1 MTKKKILFIDDE
13 PNILSGLK
21 RMLRSIRKEFH
32 LEFTESGK
40 KALEI
45 MEKHDFDVVV
55 SDMRMPGMD
64 GATLLAEIQQRYP
77 YSIRI
82 MLSGQA
88 NEESIMRTVGVVH
101 QFLAKPCDPEYLKAV
116 LLRVCALH
124 DLMAHPSLKEMV
136 SQLDTLPSLP
146 EVYAKL
152 RQAIANPDVPVSEIA
167 AIIEEDMAMSAKV
180 LQLVNSAFFGL
191 FQKVESPARA
201 VNLLGIDTVKNLVL
215 GVGAFTEIKASSK
228 IFPVKKLWSHS
239 LMVGNCAKKIAM
251 TQSEDN
257 DLIDN
262 SFIAGLLHDIGKL
275 VMLAK
280 MDKLYEKTTLLAGEE
295 GISLRSAEKRIFNA
309 VHDDFGAYLMGLWG
323 MPGPVIEA
331 IGFHHRLDNYPEDQF
346 SPAIAVHLANAF
358 YYEKYPDTITTAP
371 HAVNIPHLEAIGLS
385 DNIEQWRE
393 LCSEILEQ
401 EGEL

>member
-215 GVGAFTEIKASSK
+215 GVGAFTEIKTSSK

-331 IGFHHRLDNYPEDQF
+331 IGFHHRLNDYPDNKF

>member
-21 RMLRSIRKEFH
+21 RMLRSLRKEFH

-45 MEKHDFDVVV
+45 MEQHDFDVVV

-64 GATLLAEIQQRYP
+64 GATLLAEIQKRFP

-101 QFLAKPCDPEYLKAV
+101 QFLAKPCDPEHLKAV

-124 DLMAHPSLKEMV
+124 DLMTHPCLKEMV

-215 GVGAFTEIKASSK
+215 GVGAFSEIKASSK

-251 TQSEDN
+251 DQSEDN

-280 MDKLYEKTTLLAGEE
+280 MDKQYEETTLLAGKE
-295 GISLRSAEKRIFNA
+295 GICLRSAEKRIFNA

-331 IGFHHRLDNYPEDQF
+331 IGFHHRLDNYPDNQF

-358 YYEKYPDTITTAP
+358 YYEKHQDTITTAP
-371 HAVNIPHLEAIGLS
+371 HAVNISHLKAIGLS
-385 DNIEQWRE
+385 EKIEPWRE

-401 EGEL
+401 DGEI

>member
-21 RMLRSIRKEFH
+21 RMLRSLRKEFH
-32 LEFTESGK
+32 LEFTESGR

-45 MEKHDFDVVV
+45 MEKHNFDVVV

-64 GATLLAEIQQRYP
+64 GATLLAEIQKRFP

-124 DLMAHPSLKEMV
+124 DLMAHPCLREMV

-152 RQAIANPDVPVSEIA
+152 RQAIANPEVPVSEIA

-201 VNLLGIDTVKNLVL
+201 VNLLGIDTVKNLIL

-239 LMVGNCAKKIAM
+239 LMVGNCAKIIARA
-251 TQSEDN
+251 QSEDN

-280 MDKLYEKTTLLAGEE
+280 MDKQYEEATLLAGEE
-295 GISLRSAEKRIFNA
+295 GICLRSAEKRIFNA

-331 IGFHHRLDNYPEDQF
+331 IGFHHRLDNYPDNQF
-346 SPAIAVHLANAF
+346 SPTIAVHLANAF
-358 YYEKYPDTITTAP
+358 YYEKHPDTITTAP
-371 HAVNIPHLEAIGLS
+371 HAVNISHLKTIGLG
-385 DNIEQWRE
+385 DKIEPWRE
-393 LCSEILEQ
+393 LCSVLLEQ
-401 EGEL
+401 EDET